1 MVWEGH
7 SRQKNSLSK
16 KAGRSKQRERG
27 RQKYRK
33 PKCKGR
39 RRGGA
44 VDPKALLRNLDVRPW
59 AGSHAR
65 NSSKD
70 VLCSG
75 MGENNRRAEYEVRA
89 GTLGPQTFWGWKKA
103 PCRHGTPKP
112 ACLAFTSAGR
122 AFSAAPAAPS
132 LAAGPLAAG
141 SRARADPEG
150 RAPAPGRPR
159 AACQP
164 RLEGSA
170 LYGPR
175 AGRKCLVGPGEE
187 APYMARGGR
196 GLAGG
201 GELAGD
207 GGRFRRRGPKPQRA
221 TPTRA
226 RACGL
231 PPRRRPAT
239 PDPSAGSALCRTC
252 RNGGLPPGSDVLPS
266 RVGSQLC
273 DLG

>member
-1 MVWEGH
+1 M
-7 SRQKNSLSK
+7 
-16 KAGRSKQRERG
+16 
-27 RQKYRK
+27 
-33 PKCKGR
+33 
-39 RRGGA
+39 
-44 VDPKALLRNLDVRPW
+44 LRNLDVRPW
-59 AGSHAR
+59 PGSHRR

-75 MGENNRRAEYEVRA
+75 MGENSGAEYEVRT
-89 GTLGPQTFWGWKKA
+89 GTVGPQTFWGWKKA

-112 ACLAFTSAGR
+112 ACPAFTSAGR

-150 RAPAPGRPR
+150 RAPTPRLPR

-201 GELAGD
+201 GELARD

-226 RACGL
+226 RACGPPPERWVPSL
-231 PPRRRPAT
+231 PDLQEWGATVRLGRLTRPSWF
-239 PDPSAGSALCRTC
+239 PAL
-252 RNGGLPPGSDVLPS
+252 
-266 RVGSQLC
+266 
-273 DLG
+273 